1 MNMQTSVKTCF
12 QKIFTIDGRASRSEY
27 WWFALFIAIINVLLN
42 PFLSNFPPLIS
53 PFLNLWEIIIFIPL
67 ICVTTRRLHDINV
80 SGWWQL
86 CYYLFSISS
95 LPFVPLYETALSE
108 NSGFLFIGG
117 VIFTIVMV
125 ILIAALVCLCKKGT
139 AGDNRFGAD
148 PLAEENPH

>member
-1 MNMQTSVKTCF
+1 MQTSVKTCF

-27 WWFALFIAIINVLLN
+27 WWFSLFIGIINVLLN

-53 PFLNLWEIIIFIPL
+53 PLLNLWEIIIFIPL

-86 CYYLFSISS
+86 CYYLFLTLS
-95 LPFVPLYETALSE
+95 LMLVPLYETTLSE
-108 NSGFLFIGG
+108 DLGFLFISG
-117 VIFTIVMV
+117 VIFIIAIA
-125 ILIAALVCLCKKGT
+125 ILIVGLVFLCIKGT
-139 AGDNRFGAD
+139 TGDNRFGAD

>member
-27 WWFALFIAIINVLLN
+27 WWFSLFIGIINVLLN

-53 PFLNLWEIIIFIPL
+53 PLLNLWEIIIFIPL

-86 CYYLFSISS
+86 CYYLFLTLS
-95 LPFVPLYETALSE
+95 LMLVPLYETTLSE
-108 NSGFLFIGG
+108 DLGFLFISG
-117 VIFTIVMV
+117 VIFIIAIA
-125 ILIAALVCLCKKGT
+125 ILIVGLVFLCIKGT
-139 AGDNRFGAD
+139 TGDNRFGAD